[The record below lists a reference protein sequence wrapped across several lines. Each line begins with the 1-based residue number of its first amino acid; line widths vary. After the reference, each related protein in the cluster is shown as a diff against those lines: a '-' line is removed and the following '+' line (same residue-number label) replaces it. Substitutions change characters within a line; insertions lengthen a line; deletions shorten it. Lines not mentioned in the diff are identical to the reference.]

1 MALPM
6 SHDARTAPAEQSVCP
21 GGGPRR
27 SHGVGI
33 ESGNKIG
40 GSERTWRLY
49 VPVARGWR
57 AKWTRVARF
66 PLVRA
71 QRRLAG
77 RDDCHGRQDQGTT
90 RSLGVPE
97 RAATRA
103 AQRVLWQEAPSETVR
118 SGALPLGVLRAC
130 RGRSPAIAQ
139 RPRPQCRL
147 HGAAAMRACRT
158 ERACAAPAE
167 MSRLGDGGR
176 RSAWGKLRRT
186 PRHIRSSLVTITGA
200 RVR

>member
-1 MALPM
+1 MTPERRQPSRACALEGVQGAM
-6 SHDARTAPAEQSVCP
+6 ESDSNQVT
-21 GGGPRR
+21 R
-27 SHGVGI
+27 SAVGT
-33 ESGNKIG
+33 
-40 GSERTWRLY
+40 SEPHVASLCTN

-77 RDDCHGRQDQGTT
+77 RDDCHGRQDQGAT
-90 RSLGVPE
+90 RSLGVPK

-118 SGALPLGVLRAC
+118 SGTLPLGVLRAC

-176 RSAWGKLRRT
+176 RSAWGKLRRA
-186 PRHIRSSLVTITGA
+186 PHHIRSSLVTITGA